1 VRRKLRTWICELLL
15 PEDQELVPRQVPDRF
30 LWLRRIG
37 IDTVLD
43 IGAHT
48 GRFVTTIRKIFPD
61 AWIYSFEPLD
71 DCYRRLI
78 EAHRDDRKFR
88 GFNLAVGEESGT
100 VPFHRS
106 SFPESSSL
114 LPMGLLHKENFPYS
128 GAGETVTVNMTR
140 LDDIARELPLGNR
153 LLLKIDVQGAERQ
166 VLRGGMD
173 VLRRADVILIETN
186 FQSLYEGQWL
196 FKDVLDCLYAEG
208 FRYFGNTG
216 GHLLSPID
224 GSCLQEDSLF
234 VHSRLVDEKGAL
246 RRP

>member
-1 VRRKLRTWICELLL
+1 MWICEQLL
-15 PEDQELVPRQVPDRF
+15 PEGHGLVRVQVPDRF

-37 IDTVLD
+37 IETVLD

-48 GRFVTTIRKIFPD
+48 GRFVTSIRKMFPE
-61 AWIYSFEPLD
+61 AWIYSFEPLE
-71 DCYRRLI
+71 DCFRQLI
-78 EAHRDDRKFR
+78 DAHREDRKFR
-88 GFNLAVGEESGT
+88 GFNLAIGEESGT
-100 VPFHRS
+100 VLFYRS

-128 GAGETVTVNMTR
+128 ATEETITVKMVR
-140 LDDIARELPLGNR
+140 LDDIARELPIGKR
-153 LLLKIDVQGAERQ
+153 LLLKIDVQGGEQQ

-173 VLRRADVILIETN
+173 VLKKTDVIQIETN

-216 GHLLSPID
+216 EHLLSPID

-234 VHSRLVDEKGAL
+234 VHSRLVDKERAL
-246 RRP
+246 LRP